1 MRVIVCGAGRVGYNI
16 SRQLSLENHDVT
28 VVDSSSENIRTV
40 SESLD
45 VQAICG
51 FASDPDVLERANAA
65 DTDLLIAVTQSDE
78 VNMVACQVAHS
89 LFNVSKKLAR
99 VRNQSY
105 MQPIWAD
112 LFSRENMPID
122 VIISPELEVARAISR
137 DLVVPGAF
145 ETIPMVDGR
154 ARVIGVRCND
164 DCPVI
169 YTPLR
174 QLTGVFPDL
183 SIVIVGLIRDGK
195 TIVPNAD
202 EQMFPGDDVY
212 FVADN
217 EHVARAMTIFGH
229 EESRAR
235 RIIIAG
241 GGNVGVF
248 LAQLIRDEHP
258 GVNAR
263 IIEANRARA
272 ENAARRLPE
281 TTVINGNAL
290 EPTILEEAG
299 VAVTEAI
306 VAVTNDD
313 ETNILG
319 SLLAKRHGA
328 QRAISLVNNTNY
340 SPLITTLGVDA
351 VISPR
356 SITAS
361 TILQHVRRG
370 GIRAVHSLGE
380 DFGEVMEAEILETSS
395 LAGLQIHEMELPD
408 GVMFGAVIRGE
419 KVITP
424 RSNTVLKKGD
434 RVVIFVRPSA
444 VREIERLFAVSIE
457 FF

>member
-1 MRVIVCGAGRVGYNI
+1 MKVIVCGAGQVGYNI
-16 SRQLSLENHDVT
+16 ARQLSLENHDVT
-28 VVDSSSENIRTV
+28 VVDSSNENIRTV
-40 SESLD
+40 SESID
-45 VQAICG
+45 VQAILG
-51 FASDPDVLERANAA
+51 FASDPDVLERANAGDA
-65 DTDLLIAVTQSDE
+65 DMMIAVTQSDE

-89 LFNVSKKLAR
+89 LFNVPTKLAR

-105 MQPIWAD
+105 LQPIWAD
-112 LFSRENMPID
+112 LFSRDNMPID

-145 ETIPMVDGR
+145 DTIPMVDGR
-154 ARVIGVRCND
+154 VRVIGVRCNE

-169 YTPLR
+169 NTPLR

-183 SIVIVGLIRDGK
+183 NIVVVGIIRDGEA
-195 TIVPNAD
+195 IAPGSD
-202 EQMFPGDDVY
+202 EQMLTGDDVY
-212 FVADN
+212 FIADN

-229 EESRAR
+229 EERQAR
-235 RIIIAG
+235 RIIIVG
-241 GGNVGVF
+241 GGNVGEF
-248 LAQLIRDEHP
+248 LAQLIQDEHP

-263 IIEANRARA
+263 IIEAAKDRA
-272 ENAARRLPE
+272 EAVARRLPE

-328 QRAISLVNNTNY
+328 QRAIALVNNTNY
-340 SPLITTLGVDA
+340 SPLITTLGVDV

-361 TILQHVRRG
+361 TILEHVRQGR
-370 GIRAVHSLGE
+370 IRAVYSLGE
-380 DFGEVMEAEILETSS
+380 DVGEVMEAEILETSS
-395 LAGLQIHEMELPD
+395 LAGLQIRDMELPD
-408 GVMFGAVIRGE
+408 GVMFGSIVRGNQL
-419 KVITP
+419 ITP
-424 RSNTVLKKGD
+424 RSNTVVNKGD
-434 RVVIFVRPSA
+434 RVVLFVRPAA
-444 VREIERLFAVSIE
+444 VREIERLFAVSLE

>member
-1 MRVIVCGAGRVGYNI
+1 M
-16 SRQLSLENHDVT
+16 ENHDIT
-28 VVDSSSENIRTV
+28 VVDSSGENIRSVHET
-40 SESLD
+40 LD
-45 VQAICG
+45 VQAIKG
-51 FASDPDVLERANAA
+51 FASDPDVQERANAA
-65 DTDLLIAVTQSDE
+65 DADMLIAVTQSDE

-89 LFNVSKKLAR
+89 LFNVPTKLAR
-99 VRNQSY
+99 VRHQSY
-105 MQPIWAD
+105 LQPVWAE
-112 LFSRENMPID
+112 LFNRENLPID

-137 DLVVPGAF
+137 DLAVPGAF
-145 ETIPMVDGR
+145 DTISMVDGKI
-154 ARVIGVRCND
+154 RVIGVRCNE

-169 YTPLR
+169 NTPLR
-174 QLTGVFPDL
+174 QLTEVFPDL
-183 SIVIVGLIRDGK
+183 HIVVVGINRDGRP
-195 TIVPNAD
+195 IVPSAD
-202 EQMFPGDDVY
+202 DQMLSGDDVY
-212 FVADN
+212 FVADSD
-217 EHVARAMTIFGH
+217 HVLRAMTIFGH
-229 EESRAR
+229 EERRAR

-258 GVNAR
+258 GVHAR
-263 IIEANRARA
+263 IIEANKQGAERAA
-272 ENAARRLPE
+272 EHLPE

-290 EPTILEEAG
+290 EPAILEEAG

-328 QRAISLVNNTNY
+328 QRAIALVNNTNY

-356 SITAS
+356 AITAS

-370 GIRAVHSLGE
+370 RIRAVYSLGE
-380 DFGEVMEAEILETSS
+380 DFGEMVEADILDTSS
-395 LAGLQIHEMELPD
+395 LAGRQIRDMELPD
-408 GVMFGAVIRGE
+408 GVMFGAIVRGD

-424 RSNTVLKKGD
+424 RSTTIVIKGD
-434 RVVIFVRPSA
+434 RVVIFIRPSA
-444 VREIERLFAVSIE
+444 VREIERLFAVSLE